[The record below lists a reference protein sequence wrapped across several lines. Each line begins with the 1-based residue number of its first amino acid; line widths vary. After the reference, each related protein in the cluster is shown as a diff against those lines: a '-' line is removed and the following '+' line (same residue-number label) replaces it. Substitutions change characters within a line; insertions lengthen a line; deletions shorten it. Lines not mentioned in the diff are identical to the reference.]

1 VGALVLLLVVACTD
15 LGGLSGPASAGALSD
30 GGTDDA
36 SGTAAKD
43 GAGGTPGADAAETD
57 ANAAPDVDAAP
68 EADAAACAPVQL
80 DELLASTLRGIK
92 IASFYYAI
100 SERRNAVSGARAIVI
115 GHCPTAPD
123 SNFDTCQSYVLSTI
137 DADFVSPT
145 SRVVDAHDALGH
157 RLELNMSYDVAN
169 NCWNTFTARMNGSAA
184 MVTMQTYAGVMNVCG
199 LALEPL
205 LAASTCPP

>member
-1 VGALVLLLVVACTD
+1 VGAQVLLLVVACTD
-15 LGGLSGPASAGALSD
+15 LSGLSGPTSAGALSD

-36 SGTAAKD
+36 SGSAADD

-57 ANAAPDVDAAP
+57 AYA
-68 EADAAACAPVQL
+68 ADAADAAVCAPVQL

-115 GHCPTAPD
+115 GHCPTAAD

-157 RLELNMSYDVAN
+157 RLELNMSYDAVN
-169 NCWNTFTARMNGSAA
+169 NCWNTLTARMNGNPA
-184 MVTMQTYAGVMNVCG
+184 MVTMQTYTSGVMNVCG